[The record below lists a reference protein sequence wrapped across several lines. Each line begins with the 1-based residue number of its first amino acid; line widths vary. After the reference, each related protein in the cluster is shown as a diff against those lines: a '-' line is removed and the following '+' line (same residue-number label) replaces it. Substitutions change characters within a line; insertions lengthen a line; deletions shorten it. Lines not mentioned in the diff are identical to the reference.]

1 MVLVKAQLEILR
13 RTVGESL
20 LLRRT
25 WLNRTAKKVMKL
37 ADNDKLDK
45 AVYIWFKQKS
55 KVGVAQ

>member
-1 MVLVKAQLEILR
+1 MGV
-13 RTVGESL
+13 
-20 LLRRT
+20 
-25 WLNRTAKKVMKL
+25 NRTAKKVMKL